1 MKKKYFLIIIALFL
15 LKLSNGQEGLD
26 YFLPQNIQYN
36 PNIPVPEKVTG
47 FEVGEWHVTH
57 DKLIGY
63 MKEIARLSNR
73 AVLQEYGRSYENRPL
88 VHLVVTSP
96 ENHQKLEQIRKEHL
110 ALSNPFQSTKGD
122 INEMPVVITLGYS
135 VHGNEASAGNSS
147 LLTAYY
153 LAAAE
158 GSEIEQLLQNAVI
171 LIDPCLNPDGFNRF
185 ATWVNM
191 HKSYTPVTDPNSIE
205 FDEFWPGGRTNHYWY
220 DLNRDWLLLQ
230 NPESRG
236 RVKRFYQWMPNINT
250 DHHEMGS
257 NSTFFF
263 QPGIPGPAGDCI

>member
-1 MKKKYFLIIIALFL
+1 MKKINLLFIFALFL

-36 PNIPVPEKVTG
+36 PNIPVPKKVTG
-47 FEVGEWHVTH
+47 HEVGEWHVTH

-63 MKEIARLSNR
+63 MNEIARLSNR

-88 VHLVVTSP
+88 VHLVITSP

-135 VHGNEASAGNSS
+135 VHGNEPSGGNSS

-153 LAAAE
+153 LAAAQ
-158 GSEIEQLLQNAVI
+158 GSEIEQLLQNAII

-191 HKSYTPVTDPNSIE
+191 HKSYTSVTDPNSIE

-220 DLNRDWLLLQ
+220 D
-230 NPESRG
+230 
-236 RVKRFYQWMPNINT
+236 
-250 DHHEMGS
+250 
-257 NSTFFF
+257 
-263 QPGIPGPAGDCI
+263 